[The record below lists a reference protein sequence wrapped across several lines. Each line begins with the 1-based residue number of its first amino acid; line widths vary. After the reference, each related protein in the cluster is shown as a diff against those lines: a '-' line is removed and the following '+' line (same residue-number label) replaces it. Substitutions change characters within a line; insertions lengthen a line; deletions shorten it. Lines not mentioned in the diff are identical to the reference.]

1 MGSDEELELDDEEGE
16 EEGDYEEESEYE
28 NGEEEDDDEEEDD
41 EEEEEDDVQDSAT
54 EIETDSEFDQNSNV
68 DVRLG
73 PQGIP
78 TIVVNESE
86 AEQLKKST
94 DQLANGNGLDG
105 HQAQVE
111 PVAAERALGDPKPCY
126 VDQYISLENARPLQ
140 RTLSNDDGRTAGSP
154 TAPTRSG
161 VLAYLR
167 RHEQLER
174 SPSAT
179 DMMAS
184 KNSLELKKKYLLDY
198 GGSTGS
204 LAQKSASTTN
214 LDSKLKSFVDT
225 ISEAQKKLNPAP
237 QPSVPMQV
245 SIAIALSRISCF
257 YVMQI
262 SFDRSSSRTRPTS
275 FSRCSDNKCRTSC
288 PSRMG
293 KQNRLFSTSRKRCT
307 RRISTNHRH
316 QPIANLQPTRW
327 PSNPWKLH
335 R

>member
-1 MGSDEELELDDEEGE
+1 MGSEDELGLDDEEDEDEGE
-16 EEGDYEEESEYE
+16 YEEESEYE
-28 NGEEEDDDEEEDD
+28 NGEEG
-41 EEEEEDDVQDSAT
+41 EEEEDEDEDEEDEDDEDEEDEEDVQDSAT

-94 DQLANGNGLDG
+94 DQLANGNGIDG
-105 HQAQVE
+105 HLTAQVE
-111 PVAAERALGDPKPCY
+111 DEPVQPSPAVRSQGEPKDIY
-126 VDQYISLENARPLQ
+126 VEQYVSLEPARPLQ
-140 RTLSNDDGRTAGSP
+140 RTMSNEDGRSPVSP
-154 TAPTRSG
+154 TAPSRSG

-167 RHEQLER
+167 RSEQLER

-179 DMMAS
+179 DMVAS

-204 LAQKSASTTN
+204 LAQKSASATN
-214 LDSKLKSFVDT
+214 LDSKLRSFVDT

-245 SIAIALSRISCF
+245 RI
-257 YVMQI
+257 
-262 SFDRSSSRTRPTS
+262 
-275 FSRCSDNKCRTSC
+275 
-288 PSRMG
+288 
-293 KQNRLFSTSRKRCT
+293 
-307 RRISTNHRH
+307 
-316 QPIANLQPTRW
+316 
-327 PSNPWKLH
+327 
-335 R
+335 

>member
-1 MGSDEELELDDEEGE
+1 MGSDEEELELDDEDEDEEVEGE
-16 EEGDYEEESEYE
+16 FDEESEYE
-28 NGEEEDDDEEEDD
+28 NGEEEEDEEEDEDEDDDDDDDDEEE
-41 EEEEEDDVQDSAT
+41 EDVQDSAT

-68 DVRLG
+68 DVRVG

-94 DQLANGNGLDG
+94 EQLANGNGIGDHDKVRQG
-105 HQAQVE
+105 PTTA
-111 PVAAERALGDPKPCY
+111 DPKPDY
-126 VDQYISLENARPLQ
+126 VEQYISLENARPLQ
-140 RTLSNDDGRTAGSP
+140 RTLSNEDGRTAGSSA
-154 TAPTRSG
+154 APSRSG

-179 DMMAS
+179 DMVAS

-198 GGSTGS
+198 GDTTGS
-204 LAQKSASTTN
+204 LTQKSASTTN

-245 SIAIALSRISCF
+245 TENCAYFSSC
-257 YVMQI
+257 
-262 SFDRSSSRTRPTS
+262 
-275 FSRCSDNKCRTSC
+275 C
-288 PSRMG
+288 
-293 KQNRLFSTSRKRCT
+293 
-307 RRISTNHRH
+307 
-316 QPIANLQPTRW
+316 
-327 PSNPWKLH
+327 
-335 R
+335 